1 MSASPET
8 GAGKPSDAGHPLL
21 SVIIPVYNEE
31 ATVTALLDRI
41 GEQRFA
47 FDLELII
54 IDDGSTDGSR
64 ACIEAWMA
72 LETGPGV
79 RRVAFASKEN
89 AGKGSAVRVGLAM
102 SRGDVVII
110 QDADLEYDPADY
122 GALVEPILRGN
133 EKVVY
138 GSRRLGKKKV
148 RTSSRRFYVGGV
160 LVTTVTNVLFGSRL
174 TDVPTCYKVFEGD
187 LIRNLSFEGNRFDWE
202 PEVTAKLLRLG
213 YRIVEFPIAYSPRSV
228 ADGKKISY
236 ADGLAAIATLLK
248 WRIKPID
255 RVRHP

>member
-1 MSASPET
+1 MSVLPET
-8 GAGKPSDAGHPLL
+8 GAGKPSDASNPLL

-72 LETGPGV
+72 SKSAPGV
-79 RRVAFASKEN
+79 RRVVFASKDN
-89 AGKGSAVRVGLAM
+89 AGKGSAVRDGLAM
-102 SRGDVVII
+102 SRGDAVII

-122 GALVEPILRGN
+122 RALVEPILRGD

-138 GSRRLGKKKV
+138 GSRRLGKTNV
-148 RTSSRRFYVGGV
+148 RVSSRRYYLGGV
-160 LVTTVTNVLFGSRL
+160 LVTTITNMLFGSRL
-174 TDVPTCYKVFEGD
+174 TDAPTCYKVFKGD

-236 ADGLAAIATLLK
+236 ADGFWAIATLLK
-248 WRIKPID
+248 WRIK
-255 RVRHP
+255 RVDGSE